1 MAVTTPESETT
12 RSKVLAVALELFA
25 AKGFAATSTRELSER
40 LGFSKAALYYHF
52 RTKDDLLFALVEP
65 VVESLRRLTGDHAGR
80 TGTAA
85 RRELLASYA
94 GLVVTHP
101 WLIRLLTQDASA
113 RYSARVRDV
122 WLQLYDQLMRQ
133 LTGSAEPSQAELTR
147 ARAALGAIHAAL
159 QSNSIDEKDPE
170 IQAAALAAA
179 CGALGISAPRQHH

>member
-1 MAVTTPESETT
+1 MVVTAPERETT

-65 VVESLRRLTGDHAGR
+65 VVESLRRLTRDYAGR

-94 GLVVTHP
+94 GLVVTHSR
-101 WLIRLLTQDASA
+101 LIRLLAEDAAA
-113 RYSARVRDV
+113 RYSVRVRDV
-122 WLQLYDQLMRQ
+122 WF
-133 LTGSAEPSQAELTR
+133 
-147 ARAALGAIHAAL
+147 
-159 QSNSIDEKDPE
+159 
-170 IQAAALAAA
+170 
-179 CGALGISAPRQHH
+179 